1 MTHKT
6 NAPTILIS
14 AYAVHPHK
22 GSEDGMGWRFLLE
35 AARRHRVVAITRENN
50 GPAIEAFLKEN
61 DFEGRENLHFEYFDL
76 PRWAR
81 FWKRGGLFSSLYH
94 WLWHASLPGFV
105 RRRGL
110 QFEVAHHLNFH
121 CDWTPSHLW
130 RLGKPFVWGP
140 IGHHPTLPKDYLLD
154 TGGWPALV
162 ADRLKFF
169 GKMLAW
175 RFDPFLAASKNRAS
189 TIFGMNSSVAEAL
202 QLPARRIHRL
212 PSVGTDRVLF
222 SEKKN
227 GRSADFTVLFAGRF
241 VALKGVETIIRSFDI
256 FYKNCPPAE
265 RSHLKLKLLGKG
277 PLRPKLEKMVAE
289 YGLGQAVEF
298 IDWLPHAEMGRIY
311 REASVFFFPSHEGAG
326 MVVAEALAHGLPVLC
341 YANDGPGELTDDSCA
356 IRLAY
361 TTHEKV
367 IQDFA
372 VELENLRLDPA
383 RREVMFEAARLFT
396 EKNLAW
402 STKEPALAAA
412 WTRALHEKHGL
423 KTVQSILQTELNFS
437 A

>member
-1 MTHKT
+1 MTHET
-6 NAPTILIS
+6 DVPTILIS

-81 FWKRGGLFSSLYH
+81 FWKRGGQFSSLYH
-94 WLWHASLPGFV
+94 LLWHASLPGFV

-110 QFEVAHHLNFH
+110 KFDLAHHLNFH
-121 CDWTPSHLW
+121 CDWTASHLW

-169 GKMLAW
+169 AKTLVW
-175 RFDPFLAASKNRAS
+175 RFDPFLAATKNRAS
-189 TIFGMNSSVAEAL
+189 TIFGMNSSVAGVL
-202 QLPARRIHRL
+202 RLPARRIHRL
-212 PSVGTDRVLF
+212 PSVGTDPVVF
-222 SEKKN
+222 PEMAN
-227 GRSADFTVLFAGRF
+227 GPSADFTVLFAGRF
-241 VALKGVETIIRSFDI
+241 VGLKGVETVVRSFDL
-256 FYKNCPPAE
+256 FYRNCPLDK
-265 RSHLKLKLLGKG
+265 RSHLKLKLVGKG
-277 PLRPKLEKMVAE
+277 PLRPKLEKIVAE
-289 YGLGQAVEF
+289 MGLKQAVEF
-298 IDWLPHAEMGRIY
+298 IDWLPHAEMGRVY
-311 REASVFFFPSHEGAG
+311 RESSAFFFPSHEGAG
-326 MVVAEALAHGLPVLC
+326 MVVAEALANGLPVIC

-367 IQDFA
+367 IRDFA
-372 VELENLRLDPA
+372 TELENLRLNPA
-383 RREVMFEAARLFT
+383 RREAMCAAGRLFV

-402 STKEPALAAA
+402 RAKEPVLAAA
-412 WTRALHEKHGL
+412 WARALDEKSSPE
-423 KTVQSILQTELNFS
+423 TIPSILQTELNFS